1 MMKKFTLFV
10 LTLIIVFLSALP
22 MSADMGPK
30 PSITIYVEN
39 VPDELYY
46 LDLLI
51 EQEEP
56 NNQMTQEEI
65 DSYDPQMLTVLREYN
80 ENGLRAALS
89 YGSAIPI
96 FGQITGKQVDG
107 KTVHV
112 FSYYGIPDTVKVIA
126 VTKSGEVHV
135 SESVEKTEYQAEYI
149 LDFQTFSL
157 ESTGNTIVKHI
168 LQFFSTFIPTLII
181 ELLILILFGFSVK
194 KNIIPFIAANFA
206 TQVFLTVIYAVY
218 YPSAGVFFINFAVL
232 PIVELIIISVEA
244 VAYCLTFKDK
254 SKARKIVYAVVANLC
269 SWIGYSALTALVPF
283 VSDLWL

>member
-1 MMKKFTLFV
+1 MKRFFLFA
-10 LTLIIVFLSALP
+10 LTTVFILIAALP
-22 MSADMGPK
+22 LSADMGPK

-39 VPDELYY
+39 APDELYY

-56 NNQMTQEEI
+56 NNRMSDEEI
-65 DSYDPQMLTVLREYN
+65 ASYDPKMFSALQDYN

-89 YGSAIPI
+89 YGTKVPL
-96 FGQITGKQVDG
+96 FGKITGEPEGDKM
-107 KTVHV
+107 VHF
-112 FSYYGIPDTVKVIA
+112 FSYFGVPDTVKVIA
-126 VTKSGEVHV
+126 VTESGDVFV
-135 SESVEKTEYQAEYI
+135 SESYEKTEYQAEFT

-157 ESTGNTIVKHI
+157 VRTGNPLVRYIS
-168 LQFFSTFIPTLII
+168 QFVSTFVPTIII
-181 ELLILILFGFSVK
+181 EFVILLLFGFSVK

-244 VAYCLTFKDK
+244 VSYCLTFKDK

-269 SWIGYSALTALVPF
+269 SWIGYSAITALVPF
-283 VSDLWL
+283 VNDLWL

>member
-1 MMKKFTLFV
+1 MKRFFLFA
-10 LTLIIVFLSALP
+10 LTTVFILIAALP
-22 MSADMGPK
+22 LSADMGPK

-39 VPDELYY
+39 APDELYY

-56 NNQMTQEEI
+56 NNRMSDEEI
-65 DSYDPQMLTVLREYN
+65 ASYDPEMFSALHDYN

-89 YGSAIPI
+89 YGTKVPL
-96 FGQITGKQVDG
+96 FGKITGEPEGDKM
-107 KTVHV
+107 VHV
-112 FSYYGIPDTVKVIA
+112 FSYFGVPDTVKVIA
-126 VTKSGEVHV
+126 VTESGDVFV
-135 SESVEKTEYQAEYI
+135 SESYEKTEYQAEFT

-157 ESTGNTIVKHI
+157 VRTGNPLVRYIS
-168 LQFFSTFIPTLII
+168 QFVSTFVPTIII
-181 ELLILILFGFSVK
+181 EFVILLLFGFSVK

-244 VAYCLTFKDK
+244 VSYCLTFKDK
-254 SKARKIVYAVVANLC
+254 SKARKIVYAVVANFC
-269 SWIGYSALTALVPF
+269 SWIGYSAITALVPF
-283 VSDLWL
+283 VNDLWL